1 MDGMLTFR
9 RKDFSWP
16 DPFLIGFAR
25 VCGSIAKKYSA
36 PSSLWFARELL
47 RKQSIWLT
55 NMNTGTLSRS
65 LPVTAPRPGSSPSR
79 YISGWS
85 VSMYRSQYQ
94 WRSILLVDGSDHCL
108 ATIISMDLRGS
119 ASILG

>member
-1 MDGMLTFR
+1 MGGMLTFR

-36 PSSLWFARELL
+36 PSSLWFARELF

-55 NMNTGTLSRS
+55 NMNMGTVSRS
-65 LPVTAPRPGSSPSR
+65 LRVTATRPGSSPSR
-79 YISGWS
+79 YRWGGSE
-85 VSMYRSQYQ
+85 SMYRSQYQ
-94 WRSILLVDGSDHCL
+94 WLSILLGDRCDHCL
-108 ATIISMDLRGS
+108 ATIISIVVLRS
-119 ASILG
+119 AS